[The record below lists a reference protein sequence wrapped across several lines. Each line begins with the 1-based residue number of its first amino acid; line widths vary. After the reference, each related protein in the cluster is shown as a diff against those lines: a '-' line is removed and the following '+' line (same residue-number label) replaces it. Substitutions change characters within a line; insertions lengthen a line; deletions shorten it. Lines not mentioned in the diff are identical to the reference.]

1 MEAYS
6 NAHHAHTQT
15 SHLTKLYSDAKKSA
29 LDSLEVQPN
38 ATQQFSALH
47 RKYRIQ
53 KDRLITW
60 GLAWSDDEKSSDG
73 SIDESVARAGL
84 TETVDSVLRNIKE
97 VTDEAERIKA
107 ASAPGFLSKG
117 GDDKLS
123 QPAAFDEVRYEDLLR
138 DLTASI
144 DTLYDLS
151 RSRK

>member
-6 NAHHAHTQT
+6 NAHHAHTRT

-29 LDSLEVQPN
+29 LTSLEVQSN
-38 ATQQFSALH
+38 ATQQFAALH

-60 GLAWSDDEKSSDG
+60 GLAWSDDEKGPDG
-73 SIDESVARAGL
+73 NIDELVAKAGL

-107 ASAPGFLSKG
+107 ASAPGFFGKG
-117 GDDKLS
+117 GDDKLA
-123 QPAAFDEVRYEDLLR
+123 QPAAF
-138 DLTASI
+138 
-144 DTLYDLS
+144 
-151 RSRK
+151 